1 MLCKPNNLRNLID
14 KLQIQLR
21 EKRETSPT
29 VSKRNDANHYFTFEN
44 NFSSYLK
51 GMKLCNAVN

>member
-44 NFSSYLK
+44 NFQ
-51 GMKLCNAVN
+51 AT